1 MGMKT
6 MLVLPLAAVGMMALS
21 GVAMAKTVKLQGQF
35 ATEGMAASTPSG
47 MVTASLDT
55 KTDILKYTITYAGL
69 SGPVMA
75 AHFHGPAAMGK
86 NAAVLVPIK
95 GPYMSGMSGMA
106 KVTPSVAK
114 DLMMGMTYVNLHTKM
129 DPSGEAR
136 AQMEMVK

>member
-21 GVAMAKTVKLQGQF
+21 GVALAKTVMLEGQF
-35 ATEGMAASTPSG
+35 GNEGMAASTPSG

-55 KTDILKYTITYAGL
+55 KTDVLKYTVSYAGL

-86 NAAVLVPIK
+86 AAGVLVPIK
-95 GPYMSGMSGMA
+95 GPYMSGMTGMA
-106 KVTPSVAK
+106 KVTPMVAK

-129 DPSGEAR
+129 APSGEAR
-136 AQMEMVK
+136 AQMEVVK